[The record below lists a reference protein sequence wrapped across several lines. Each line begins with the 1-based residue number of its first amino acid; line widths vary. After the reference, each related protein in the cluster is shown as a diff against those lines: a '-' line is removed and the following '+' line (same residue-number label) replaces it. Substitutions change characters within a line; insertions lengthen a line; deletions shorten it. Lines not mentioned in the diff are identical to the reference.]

1 MVWFGLSLVLL
12 VWFGLVWF
20 GMLWLGLVGFGLV
33 KFGLVD
39 KANTSLSKPNNYSL
53 IIIFYEITCT
63 RVFSKVYRTV
73 LHDDC
78 IIL

>member
-1 MVWFGLSLVLL
+1 MVWVEFGFVGL

-20 GMLWLGLVGFGLV
+20 GMLWLGLVWFGLV

-53 IIIFYEITCT
+53 IIIF
-63 RVFSKVYRTV
+63 
-73 LHDDC
+73 L
-78 IIL
+78 